1 MFTILRLL
9 AFAVPLAALLLLG
22 IEPMWAAVAAAALGF
37 AISLVFLRTPRERVA
52 GSLYEARHP
61 VHGEDE
67 DVEDDYLDDEDA
79 LLDQDEDETPA
90 AAAQSAEKAVEKAAE
105 ESQPA
110 STEETPADD
119 AVPATV
125 PAADTAPGK

>member
-79 LLDQDEDETPA
+79 LLDQDEDEAPA
-90 AAAQSAEKAVEKAAE
+90 PAAQSAEQET
-105 ESQPA
+105 QPA
-110 STEETPADD
+110 STEAAPVN

-125 PAADTAPGK
+125 PAEDTASGK

>member
-1 MFTILRLL
+1 MKPLQSVIVFTILRLL

-22 IEPMWAAVAAAALGF
+22 IDPMWAAVAAAALGF

-79 LLDQDEDETPA
+79 LLDQDEDEAPV
-90 AAAQSAEKAVEKAAE
+90 AAAQPAKKETQPAPAE
-105 ESQPA
+105 EAPA
-110 STEETPADD
+110 D

-125 PAADTAPGK
+125 PAEDTAPGK